1 MIYFADG
8 RDHAIPF
15 LIIANILPL
24 SFLYYEYVSS
34 LMHDINNTNAPLTI
48 LKLIQ
53 KMSSVHTYNTR
64 SSNTGKFYVQSTRLE
79 VLKRSLSRFGGKLWN
94 EIPCSLGNLP
104 KKEFKREIRRLL
116 LDISVKENDYI
127 ETPSYHHNVI
137 VSFFMSLYNNI
148 NSEFIYVI
156 IFI

>member
-8 RDHAIPF
+8 RDHAIRF

-24 SFLYYEYVSS
+24 LFLYYEYVSS
-34 LMHDINNTNAPLTI
+34 LMHDINNINAPLNI

-53 KMSSVHTYNTR
+53 KMSSIHTYSTR

-79 VLKRSLSRFGGKLWN
+79 IHKRSLSRFGGKLWN
-94 EIPCSLGNLP
+94 ETPCSLGNLP

-116 LDISVKENDYI
+116 LDIILVKENDYI
-127 ETPSYHHNVI
+127 ETPSYHQIVI
-137 VSFFMSLYNNI
+137 ISFFMSLYNII
-148 NSEFIYVI
+148 NSEFIQNR
-156 IFI
+156 

>member
-1 MIYFADG
+1 MQFL
-8 RDHAIPF
+8 F

-24 SFLYYEYVSS
+24 SFLYYKYVSN
-34 LMHDINNTNAPLTI
+34 LTHDINNANAPLNI

-64 SSNTGKFYVQSTRLE
+64 SPNTGKFYGQSTRLE
-79 VLKRSLSRFGGKLWN
+79 IDKRSLSRFGVKLWN

-104 KKEFKREIRRLL
+104 KKEFEREICRLL
-116 LDISVKENDYI
+116 LDILVTENDFI
-127 ETPSYHHNVI
+127 ETPSYHHNII